1 MTNAKQVITRLKS
14 LANSEI
20 ADQSQRFFK
29 TGKGEYG
36 EGDIFLGIRVPTIR
50 AEVKR
55 MKDIS
60 IDETIKILTSKYH
73 EARLFALIML
83 VEKFTKAN
91 EPERTEIYRHYLDNL
106 PQINNWDLVDS
117 SAPYIIGVY
126 LTDKDKSPIY
136 QMADS
141 DNLWQRRI
149 AIMSTFTFIR
159 QNDFKDALAIATT
172 LVNDNEDLIQKA
184 VGWML
189 REIGKRSLKT
199 EERFLQ
205 KHYKSMPRTMLRY
218 AIEKMPERK
227 RKAYLNGSV
236 R

>member
-1 MTNAKQVITRLKS
+1 MSNAKQVITHLKS

-20 ADQSQRFFK
+20 ANHSQRFFK

-36 EGDIFLGIRVPTIR
+36 EGDIFLGIRVPIIR

-55 MKDIS
+55 QSNIS
-60 IDETIKILTSKYH
+60 IDETINILASEFH

-83 VEKFTKAN
+83 VEKFKKAT
-91 EPERTEIYRHYLDNL
+91 EVEQSEIYKHYMNNL
-106 PQINNWDLVDS
+106 SQINNWDLIDS
-117 SAPYIIGVY
+117 SAPYIIGAY
-126 LTDKDKSPIY
+126 LADKDKSPIY

-141 DNLWQRRI
+141 ENLWQRRI
-149 AIMSTFTFIR
+149 AIMSTFTMIR
-159 QNDFKDALAIATT
+159 QNDFKDALAIAEI

-199 EERFLQ
+199 EEQFLQ
-205 KHYKSMPRTMLRY
+205 KHYKSMPRIILRY
-218 AIEKMPERK
+218 AIEKMVASK
-227 RKAYLNGSV
+227 RKAYLNGTA
-236 R
+236 